1 MLKEPSILD
10 PTFDL
15 SDLLQLFLVE
25 SFKFSKVSLLLGIS
39 ILEVACFQEGESSL
53 QKVLDI
59 VHLAHAILDLLLLF
73 GKAILQEILEVSDE
87 LLLSL

>member
-1 MLKEPSILD
+1 MPKDPSILD

-25 SFKFSKVSLLLGIS
+25 SFKLSKVSLLLAIG
-39 ILEVACFQEGESSL
+39 ILEVTGFKEGQPSL
-53 QKVLDI
+53 QKVLDR

-73 GKAILQEILEVSDE
+73 GKAILQEILEISDE
-87 LLLSL
+87 FLLSL